1 MERRRF
7 ARIAVNLNVTL
18 LDDTALPRGC
28 RVRDVSQGGML
39 LQFEHSDGDTPYE
52 PEQTVKV
59 RASLKDGEQRR
70 VLLMPATI
78 RRVLEKGIGVEFQ
91 QPQAELMQLLEP
103 YELDRDTT
111 AVAPA
116 MVAERSAAAGGAS
129 RPAFAA
135 TRPRHRDNLD
145 NGGARLA
152 ERIAAARES
161 IARSGHLSSGIPP
174 PDEQASAHITDRRM
188 LQVGLASLAVAAAIV
203 IFDLAGGASTRQRLA
218 ALELA
223 AQRQAETLADVQIR
237 LTADRDRERIASL
250 DERVDQLAVTLA
262 ALETGTLVPA
272 DSETA
277 VPPKAESGAN
287 HEQIA
292 AASKPQPAQTAPSPK
307 PDAPAATVAIAEP
320 AGSAESAGSGDGPWV
335 INLVSLYEQAAADRF
350 TRRAH
355 ELGLAVEQN
364 QAQVNGRPV
373 WRLQVAG
380 FATRDEAQAYSD
392 ANKDKLGLK
401 KVWIFKR

>member
-1 MERRRF
+1 
-7 ARIAVNLNVTL
+7 
-18 LDDTALPRGC
+18 
-28 RVRDVSQGGML
+28 ML
-39 LQFEHSDGDTPYE
+39 LQFEHSAGDTPYE
-52 PEQTVKV
+52 PGQAVKV

-78 RRVLEKGIGVEFQ
+78 RRALEKGIGVEFQ
-91 QPQAELMQLLEP
+91 QPQAELMQLLEA
-103 YELDRDTT
+103 YELDKDT
-111 AVAPA
+111 PA
-116 MVAERSAAAGGAS
+116 TRPVMVAERHEAAGGAS
-129 RPAFAA
+129 QHPFAS
-135 TRPRHRDNLD
+135 TRPRHRDNLA

-161 IARSGHLSSGIPP
+161 IASSGHLSSGTVAADGQTPTRI
-174 PDEQASAHITDRRM
+174 ADRRM
-188 LQVGLASLAVAAAIV
+188 LQVGLASLAIAAAIV

-237 LTADRDRERIASL
+237 LTADRDRERLASL

-272 DSETA
+272 DSEA
-277 VPPKAESGAN
+277 ADPPAPEPGAN
-287 HEQIA
+287 HQQM
-292 AASKPQPAQTAPSPK
+292 ASASEPQLTQTAPAPEPESPA
-307 PDAPAATVAIAEP
+307 APAVAATP
-320 AGSAESAGSGDGPWV
+320 APADSGDGPWV

-350 TRRAH
+350 TRRARD
-355 ELGLAVEQN
+355 LGLAVEQN
-364 QAQVNGRPV
+364 QAQVKGRPV

-380 FATRDEAQAYSD
+380 FATRDEAQAYSE